1 MLVSFIIVTLNRK
14 TDLKETLESV
24 IAQNYRP
31 IEVVVVDNNSSDGTD
46 AMISE
51 HFDLPFLRYI
61 RLDQNRGV
69 CGGRNTALQY
79 AHGDIVITLDDDAVL
94 ENPDITAA
102 IVEKFTA
109 DAETGALAFRSLNY
123 YNRKLQKREFP
134 ALNKNADD
142 TCEFE
147 TTWFI
152 GVGHAVK
159 KQVYNDVGLYRECY
173 FPYGH
178 EELDLS
184 FRIVNAGYKILYF
197 PTATVLHKVTDA
209 GRTLRKNDFYAVNLE
224 HRLTAALLNLPWL
237 YVLTTTVIWVLTEPF
252 LRSKGS
258 VAPVFTALNN
268 LLGKAPHLIS
278 QRRPISPDTVTR
290 LKKLKGRLLY

>member
-1 MLVSFIIVTLNRK
+1 M
-14 TDLKETLESV
+14 LESV
-24 IAQNYRP
+24 IAQSYRP
-31 IEVVVVDNNSSDGTD
+31 IEIIVVDNNSSDGTD
-46 AMISE
+46 ALISE
-51 HFDLPFLRYI
+51 HFDLPFLSYV

-69 CGGRNTALQY
+69 CGGRNVALQH
-79 AHGDIVITLDDDAVL
+79 AKGDIIITLDDDAVL
-94 ENPDITAA
+94 GNPAAAAA

-109 DAETGALAFRSLNY
+109 DTEIGALAFRSLNY
-123 YNRKLQKREFP
+123 YNGTLQRKEFP
-134 ALNKNADD
+134 ALNKNADH

-159 KQVYNDVGLYRECY
+159 KQVYNDVGLYRDCY

-184 FRIVNAGYKILYF
+184 YRIVDAGYKILYF
-197 PTATVLHKVTDA
+197 PTATVLHKVTNS
-209 GRTLRKNDFYAVNLE
+209 GRVLKKEQCQVLDLE
-224 HRLTAALLNLPWL
+224 HRLTAALLNLPWF
-237 YVLTTTVIWVLTEPF
+237 YVLTTAVIWVFTEPF
-252 LRSKGS
+252 LRSRGS
-258 VAPVFTALNN
+258 IATVFTALNN

-278 QRRPISPDTVTR
+278 QRRPIGPDAVTR